1 MSTTTRPSAAAP
13 LSRKDSSS
21 VPGPHGPLSLW
32 RRWRESRQR
41 AVPSFLIIGTQKGGT
56 TSLYRWLGQ
65 HPQVVEASRKEV
77 HYFDI
82 NFSRGERWYRS
93 HFPLLRGLT
102 EGQLTG
108 EGSPY
113 YMCHP
118 HAPARI
124 ASLLPDVRLIVL
136 LRNPVERAISHY
148 FHSRRNGREPL
159 EIQQA
164 MDQEESRLN
173 REWARMQADGAYNSR
188 VHRWYSYKAR
198 GRYLEQLQAVQS
210 WFSPEQLLIL
220 RSEDLFEKPQRV
232 YDSVC
237 SHIGIRTGFQPPN
250 SQAQLV
256 GGYARDQ
263 GDPVRA
269 ELQQYFAPHNAAL
282 ADYLGGDL
290 GWD

>member
-1 MSTTTRPSAAAP
+1 MSTTTRPSTAGA
-13 LSRKDSSS
+13 LSRADSSP
-21 VPGPHGPLSLW
+21 VPGPHRPLSLW

-41 AVPSFLIIGTQKGGT
+41 AAPSFLIIGTQKGGT

-93 HFPLLRGLT
+93 HFPLLRGLAD
-102 EGQLTG
+102 GQVTG

-148 FHSRRNGREPL
+148 FHSHRNGREPL

-164 MDQEESRLN
+164 MDQEESRLD

-188 VHRWYSYKAR
+188 AHRWYSYKAR
-198 GRYLEQLQAVQS
+198 GRYLEQLQAVQT

-220 RSEDLFEKPQRV
+220 RSEDLFEKPQ
-232 YDSVC
+232 
-237 SHIGIRTGFQPPN
+237 
-250 SQAQLV
+250 
-256 GGYARDQ
+256 YAH
-263 GDPVRA
+263 G
-269 ELQQYFAPHNAAL
+269 
-282 ADYLGGDL
+282 
-290 GWD
+290 